1 MNGPFPMLPETTSF
15 ADPETGTQIGLRYI
29 FSVSL
34 FFKERIVIDSHAQR
48 AFVPPM
54 GGEVWG
60 PRLNGKIVPY
70 SGADFGA
77 VTGLDA
83 SYAIEADDGVRIYV
97 MQRGFMKRLDGGT
110 FWQPRQPRAP
120 GELPQQS
127 FANAANIPV
136 PMRVRPAPLFDAPK
150 GRHEWLCSTLVI
162 GHAQRHSDP
171 DHTLFTYYEVL

>member
-1 MNGPFPMLPETTSF
+1 MTLHQSIDF
-15 ADPETGTQIGLRYI
+15 ADPAGGPGISLRYI

-60 PRLNGKIVPY
+60 PRLNGTVVPY

-83 SYAIEADDGVRIYV
+83 SYAIEAADGALIYV

-110 FWQPRQPRAP
+110 FWPPRVPRDP
-120 GELPQQS
+120 DTLPRQS
-127 FANAANIPV
+127 FADAANTSV

-150 GRHEWLCSTLVI
+150 GPHQWLSSTLVV

>member
-1 MNGPFPMLPETTSF
+1 MPDHNPVLRFPDLE
-15 ADPETGTQIGLRYI
+15 DRCGLAIRHA

-34 FFKERIVIDSHAQR
+34 FFKERVIIDSHSQR

-60 PRLNGKIVPY
+60 PRLQGRIVPY
-70 SGADFGA
+70 SGADYGT

-83 SYAIEADDGVRIYV
+83 SYTIEAVDGALIHV

-110 FWQPRQPRAP
+110 FWTPNSPRPE
-120 GELPQQS
+120 GELPRQS
-127 FANAANIPV
+127 FADAANEPV
-136 PMRVRPAPLFDAPK
+136 PMRVRPAPLFDPPVGPHDWL
-150 GRHEWLCSTLVI
+150 GRTIMI
-162 GHAQRHSDP
+162 GHAQRHSGP

>member
-1 MNGPFPMLPETTSF
+1 MASTAETIEFP
-15 ADPETGTQIGLRYI
+15 GLDKPDGLSIRYA

-34 FFKERIVIDSHAQR
+34 FFEERVIIDSPSQR

-60 PRLNGKIVPY
+60 PRLNGRVVPY
-70 SGADFGA
+70 SGADYGT

-83 SYAIEADDGVRIYV
+83 SYAIEAEDGALIYV

-110 FWQPRQPRAP
+110 FWTAGAPRTP
-120 GELPQQS
+120 GELPRQS
-127 FANAANIPV
+127 FADAANTPV
-136 PMRVRPAPLFDAPK
+136 PMRVRPAPLFDAPVGPHDWL
-150 GRHEWLCSTLVI
+150 GRTIII
-162 GHAQRHSDP
+162 GHAQRHSGP

>member
-1 MNGPFPMLPETTSF
+1 MPDSNRSIQFPDLDGRPGIE
-15 ADPETGTQIGLRYI
+15 LRYA

-34 FFKERIVIDSHAQR
+34 FFQERVIIDSHSQR

-60 PRLNGKIVPY
+60 PRLQGRVVPY
-70 SGADFGA
+70 SGADYGT

-83 SYAIEADDGVRIYV
+83 SYTIEADDGALIYV

-110 FWQPRQPRAP
+110 FWTPNSPRAE
-120 GELPQQS
+120 GDLPQQS
-127 FANAANIPV
+127 FADAANTPV
-136 PMRVRPAPLFDAPK
+136 PMRVRPAPLFDAPIGPHDWL
-150 GRHEWLCSTLVI
+150 GRTIVI

>member
-1 MNGPFPMLPETTSF
+1 MAEAAELSF
-15 ADPETGTQIGLRYI
+15 AGLEPEPGLDLRHV

-34 FFKERIVIDSHAQR
+34 FFDERIVIDSPSQR
-48 AFVPPM
+48 AFVPPK

-60 PRLNGKIVPY
+60 PRLNGRVVPY

-83 SYAIEADDGVRIYV
+83 SYAIEADDGALIYV

-110 FWQPRQPRAP
+110 FWTPRQPRKP

-127 FANAANIPV
+127 FAQAANTPV
-136 PMRVRPAPLFDAPK
+136 PMRVRPSPIFDAPF
-150 GRHEWLCSTLVI
+150 GRHDWLSRTVVI